1 MKPPQLIK
9 KLKAEKRL
17 FGTCPEC
24 GQDFRISSASLF
36 SLTDQ
41 FPDQALAKIGLI
53 KAALKEGRRDLQDLK
68 KRMTGR
74 AQLTAASV
82 NLGKI
87 LEKIAPSFRDFQFAT
102 HDCRALLE
110 PIDYLIFSG
119 LSKNGLVES
128 VTFLDVKSGGARLTA
143 NQKRIAEVIESGR
156 VDVELINQPRRA
168 GQP

>member
-1 MKPPQLIK
+1 MKPSQLIK

-17 FGTCPEC
+17 FGTCPHCLE
-24 GQDFRISSASLF
+24 DFRVGSASLF
-36 SLTDQ
+36 SLTED
-41 FPDQALAKIGLI
+41 FPEQALAQIRLT
-53 KAALKEGRRDLQDLK
+53 KAALKERRRDLQNQK
-68 KRMTGR
+68 KLMTDR
-74 AQLTAASV
+74 AQLTATSV

-102 HDCRALLE
+102 RDCRALLE

-143 NQKRIAEVIESGR
+143 NQKRIAEVIEAGR
-156 VDVELINQPRRA
+156 VEVDLIKGPRRL
-168 GQP
+168 GRS